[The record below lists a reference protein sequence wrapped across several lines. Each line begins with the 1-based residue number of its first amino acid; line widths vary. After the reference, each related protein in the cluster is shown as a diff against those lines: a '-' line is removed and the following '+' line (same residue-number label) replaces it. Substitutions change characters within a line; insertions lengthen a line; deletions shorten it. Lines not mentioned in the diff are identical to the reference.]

1 MRLHEREQGEND
13 LPCRF
18 KSSMD
23 HGEDE
28 IASSDAKVWRE
39 INSGG
44 NGTLPGPSFTAAAE
58 RGRSGRLKYPGLTY
72 VALAL
77 IGATCRGGQCFCL
90 TPPYI
95 PSTSLLWDTTKHLAA
110 ASSIAE

>member
-1 MRLHEREQGEND
+1 
-13 LPCRF
+13 
-18 KSSMD
+18 MD

-58 RGRSGRLKYPGLTY
+58 PKRSGRLKCAGLTY
-72 VALAL
+72 VALGVDRRHVPRWAVL
-77 IGATCRGGQCFCL
+77 RCL
-90 TPPYI
+90 TPPYM